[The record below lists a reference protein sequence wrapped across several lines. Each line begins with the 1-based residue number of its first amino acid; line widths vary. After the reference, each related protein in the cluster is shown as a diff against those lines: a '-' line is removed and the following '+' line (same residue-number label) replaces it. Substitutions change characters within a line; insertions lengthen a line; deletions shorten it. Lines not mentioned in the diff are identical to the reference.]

1 VDAAMKNEKNIENAE
16 NELRERKI
24 IEFLKS
30 NLPLEIT
37 ELDSTTFMASITK
50 DTKKEDKEAQEEK
63 SNEIMENNTENQNNE

>member
-1 VDAAMKNEKNIENAE
+1 MKNEKNIENAE

>member
-1 VDAAMKNEKNIENAE
+1 MDAAMKNEKNIENAE

>member
-1 VDAAMKNEKNIENAE
+1 MDAAMKNEKNIENAE

-50 DTKKEDKEAQEEK
+50 DTKEDKEAQEEK
-63 SNEIMENNTENQNNE
+63 VMK